1 MKIIIDD
8 KINEKCSQVA
18 IASIEAYVKV
28 KEDNDKEY
36 RLQSTQYNL
45 QHHQYAQ

>member
-28 KEDNDKEY
+28 KEDNEDLWKIIEIG
-36 RLQSTQYNL
+36 RASCRERV
-45 QHHQYAQ
+45 